1 MLRFLRIKHLAVIDS
16 VEVEFDPGLN
26 VLTGETGAGKS
37 ILVEAVGLLLGGR
50 ASGDLVRTGED
61 AAAIEA
67 IFESGGEELLVRRE
81 ITAQGRSRAFING
94 ALATATALKELSNRL
109 VELHGQHEH
118 QTLLDPSTHLGVI
131 DAFGRL
137 DTLLTPTAAAFDAM
151 RASQDELAR
160 VRAAARDRE
169 SRLDL
174 IAFQLGEMDR
184 ANLKA
189 SAPGEPE
196 EDLELTATR
205 QVLAS
210 AERVERLCAESYSSL
225 YESDDA
231 ILASLG
237 AVWRRVA
244 ELAELDPQFKPY
256 LESRDGIKSQLED
269 LAGFLRK
276 YADSI
281 QASPE
286 RLQQVEERLA
296 LLERLKRKYGPTLA
310 DVIAR
315 RDALK
320 RELSDLSRGD
330 ERIAE
335 LERELATARS
345 AFLAAAEKLSKERRR
360 IAKGFATQLESL
372 VAELAMER
380 TRFDIRFGDGPLPES
395 AWSARGIDA
404 AEFFISPNLGEHLR
418 PLARIVSGGELSRIM
433 LAIKTLTATTRHG
446 FSDATDRP
454 PSASAPGLIF
464 DEVDAGIGGRV
475 ADVVGRKLRTLGSA
489 FQVLCITHLPQIAA
503 YADTHFEIEK
513 TVEAGRTRTTVRRL
527 EGGGRVDEVARMLG
541 GEAISDG
548 LRESAREMLAGP
560 ARRRPGSRRAA
571 GESERRK
578 AKVLGNG
585 PEISDR
591 DVRLPDECPRLR
603 AHGRPA
609 RTGRLRGDRRRGRCR
624 RGGDQHV
631 QRPRTRGG

>member
-94 ALATATALKELSNRL
+94 ALATAGALKDLSNRL
-109 VELHGQHEH
+109 IELHGQHEH

-131 DAFGRL
+131 DAFGGL
-137 DTLLTPTAAAFDAM
+137 DDLVAPTTAAFDAM

-160 VRAAARDRE
+160 VRATAKDRE

-174 IAFQLGEMDR
+174 VTFQLGELDR
-184 ANLKA
+184 AGLKA
-189 SAPGEPE
+189 MAPGDAG
-196 EDLELTATR
+196 EDAELTSLR

-210 AERVERLCAESYSSL
+210 AERVERLCSESYASL

-231 ILASLG
+231 ILARLG
-237 AVWRRVA
+237 NVWRRVA
-244 ELAELDPQFKPY
+244 ELGELDPQFRPY
-256 LESRDGIKSQLED
+256 LEARDGVKSQLED

-276 YADSI
+276 YADNI
-281 QASPE
+281 EASPA

-315 RDALK
+315 RDAS
-320 RELSDLSRGD
+320 RQEIADLSRGD
-330 ERIAE
+330 ERLGE
-335 LERELATARS
+335 LERDVAAARA
-345 AFLAAAEKLSKERRR
+345 AFLAAAGKLSTSRRR
-360 IAKGFATQLESL
+360 IAKAFGKQLESL

-380 TRFDIRFGDGPLPES
+380 TRFEVRFGDGPLPEP
-395 AWSARGIDA
+395 AWSGRGIDA
-404 AEFFISPNLGEHLR
+404 AEFFVSANLGEEVR
-418 PLARIVSGGELSRIM
+418 ALARIVSGGELSRIM

-446 FSDATDRP
+446 FSDAAGRP
-454 PSASAPGLIF
+454 ASASAPGLIF

-475 ADVVGRKLRTLGSA
+475 ADVVGRKLRALGSV

-503 YADTHFEIEK
+503 YADTHFEIDK
-513 TVEAGRTRTTVRRL
+513 RVDGGRTRTTVRRL
-527 EGGGRVDEVARMLG
+527 DEGGRVEELARMLG

-548 LRESAREMLAGP
+548 LRHAAHEMLTERSAAKAGGAKGESKP
-560 ARRRPGSRRAA
+560 K
-571 GESERRK
+571 GESETPSG
-578 AKVLGNG
+578 AKETKGSKDIKG
-585 PEISDR
+585 ST
-591 DVRLPDECPRLR
+591 R
-603 AHGRPA
+603 A
-609 RTGRLRGDRRRGRCR
+609 RGA
-624 RGGDQHV
+624 
-631 QRPRTRGG
+631 

>member
-1 MLRFLRIKHLAVIDS
+1 MLRFLRIRHLAVIDS

-81 ITAQGRSRAFING
+81 ITAQGRSRAFVNG
-94 ALATATALKELSNRL
+94 ALATAGALKELSNRL
-109 VELHGQHEH
+109 IELHGQHEH

-131 DAFGRL
+131 DTFGRL
-137 DTLLTPTAAAFDAM
+137 DALLAPTAAAFDVLQT
-151 RASQDELAR
+151 SKESLGKI
-160 VRAAARDRE
+160 RAAARDRE

-174 IAFQLGEMDR
+174 VTFQLGELER
-184 ANLKA
+184 AALRPA
-189 SAPGEPE
+189 TLGGVSEDE
-196 EDLELTATR
+196 ELAALR
-205 QVLAS
+205 RILAS
-210 AERVERLCAESYSSL
+210 AERVERLCTESYASL

-231 ILASLG
+231 ILAGLG
-237 AVWRRVA
+237 GVWRRVS

-256 LESRDGIKSQLED
+256 LETRDGIKSQLED

-276 YADSI
+276 YADGI
-281 QASPE
+281 EASPA
-286 RLQQVEERLA
+286 RLQEVEERLA
-296 LLERLKRKYGPTLA
+296 LLERLKRKYGPTL
-310 DVIAR
+310 DEVVAR

-320 RELSDLSRGD
+320 RERSDLERGD

-335 LERELATARS
+335 LEREVSTART
-345 AFLAAAEKLSKERRR
+345 AFLDAAGKLSKERRR
-360 IAKGFATQLESL
+360 VSKVFAKQLESL
-372 VAELAMER
+372 VGELAMER
-380 TRFDIRFGDGPLPES
+380 TRFDVRFGDEALAES
-395 AWSARGIDA
+395 AWSARGIDN
-404 AEFFISPNLGEHLR
+404 AEFFVSPNLGEDLR

-446 FSDATDRP
+446 FSDADDRP

-503 YADTHFEIEK
+503 YADTHFEIDK
-513 TVEAGRTRTTVRRL
+513 SVDAGRTRTTVRRL
-527 EGGGRVDEVARMLG
+527 DHGGRVEELARMMG

-548 LRESAREMLAGP
+548 LRRSAREMLTERSAGHQETAESGR
-560 ARRRPGSRRAA
+560 ARQAKAKG
-571 GESERRK
+571 ERRK
-578 AKVLGNG
+578 
-585 PEISDR
+585 S
-591 DVRLPDECPRLR
+591 
-603 AHGRPA
+603 
-609 RTGRLRGDRRRGRCR
+609 
-624 RGGDQHV
+624 
-631 QRPRTRGG
+631 

>member
-1 MLRFLRIKHLAVIDS
+1 MLRFLRIRHLAVIDS

-94 ALATATALKELSNRL
+94 ALATAGALKDLSNRL
-109 VELHGQHEH
+109 IELHGQHEH

-131 DAFGRL
+131 DTFGRL
-137 DTLLTPTAAAFDAM
+137 DALLAPTTAAFDAM
-151 RASQDELAR
+151 RQSQGELAR
-160 VRAAARDRE
+160 IRAAARDRE

-174 IAFQLGEMDR
+174 VTFQLGELDR
-184 ANLKA
+184 ASLKPTAAGDAGEDVELA
-189 SAPGEPE
+189 S
-196 EDLELTATR
+196 LR

-210 AERVERLCAESYSSL
+210 AERVERLCTESYASL

-231 ILASLG
+231 ILAGLG
-237 AVWRRVA
+237 IVWRRVA
-244 ELAELDPQFKPY
+244 ELADLDPQFKPY
-256 LESRDGIKSQLED
+256 LETRDGIKSQLED

-276 YADSI
+276 YADNI
-281 QASPE
+281 EASPA

-296 LLERLKRKYGPTLA
+296 LLERLKRKYGPMLA
-310 DVIAR
+310 DVVAR
-315 RDALK
+315 RDALQ

-330 ERIAE
+330 ERIIE
-335 LERELATARS
+335 LEREVAAGRA
-345 AFLAAAEKLSKERRR
+345 AFLAAAQTLSKERRR
-360 IAKGFATQLESL
+360 IAKGLAKELESL

-380 TRFDIRFGDGPLPES
+380 TRFDVRFNEGQLPES
-395 AWSARGIDA
+395 AWSGRGIDT
-404 AEFFISPNLGEHLR
+404 AEFFVSPNLGEDLR
-418 PLARIVSGGELSRIM
+418 PLARIVSGGELSRVM
-433 LAIKTLTATTRHG
+433 LAIKTVTVTTRHG

-503 YADTHFEIEK
+503 YADTHFEIDK
-513 TVEAGRTRTTVRRL
+513 RVDGGRTRTTVRRL
-527 EGGGRVDEVARMLG
+527 DPGGRVEELARMLG

-548 LRESAREMLAGP
+548 LRQSAREMLAERSKGTVRQ
-560 ARRRPGSRRAA
+560 AKAKG
-571 GESERRK
+571 ERRK
-578 AKVLGNG
+578 
-585 PEISDR
+585 P
-591 DVRLPDECPRLR
+591 
-603 AHGRPA
+603 
-609 RTGRLRGDRRRGRCR
+609 
-624 RGGDQHV
+624 
-631 QRPRTRGG
+631 

>member
-1 MLRFLRIKHLAVIDS
+1 MLRFLRIRHLAVIDS

-67 IFESGGEELLVRRE
+67 IFESSGEELLVRRE

-94 ALATATALKELSNRL
+94 ALATAGALKDLSNRL
-109 VELHGQHEH
+109 IELHGQHEH

-131 DAFGRL
+131 DTFGRL
-137 DTLLTPTAAAFDAM
+137 DALIAPTTAAFDAM
-151 RASQDELAR
+151 SESKDELAR
-160 VRAAARDRE
+160 IRAAARDRE

-174 IAFQLGEMDR
+174 VTFQLGELDR
-184 ANLKA
+184 AGLKPTSAGDADEDVELA
-189 SAPGEPE
+189 S
-196 EDLELTATR
+196 LR

-210 AERVERLCAESYSSL
+210 AERVERLCTESYASL

-231 ILASLG
+231 ILAGLG
-237 AVWRRVA
+237 GVWRRVA

-256 LESRDGIKSQLED
+256 VDARDSIKSQLED
-269 LAGFLRK
+269 LAAFLRN
-276 YADSI
+276 YADDI
-281 QASPE
+281 EASPA

-310 DVIAR
+310 DVMAR

-330 ERIAE
+330 ERILE
-335 LERELATARS
+335 LEREVAAGRA

-360 IAKGFATQLESL
+360 IAQGFAKELEAL

-380 TRFDIRFGDGPLPES
+380 TRFDVRFNEGQLPES
-395 AWSARGIDA
+395 AWGGRGIDA
-404 AEFFISPNLGEHLR
+404 AEFFVSPNLGEDLR
-418 PLARIVSGGELSRIM
+418 PLARIVSGGELSRVM

-503 YADTHFEIEK
+503 YADTHFEIDK
-513 TVEAGRTRTTVRRL
+513 RVDGGRTRTTVRRL
-527 EGGGRVDEVARMLG
+527 NARGRVEELARMLG

-548 LRESAREMLAGP
+548 LRRSAREMLAERSQG
-560 ARRRPGSRRAA
+560 A
-571 GESERRK
+571 GQAKAKGERRK
-578 AKVLGNG
+578 
-585 PEISDR
+585 S
-591 DVRLPDECPRLR
+591 
-603 AHGRPA
+603 
-609 RTGRLRGDRRRGRCR
+609 
-624 RGGDQHV
+624 
-631 QRPRTRGG
+631 